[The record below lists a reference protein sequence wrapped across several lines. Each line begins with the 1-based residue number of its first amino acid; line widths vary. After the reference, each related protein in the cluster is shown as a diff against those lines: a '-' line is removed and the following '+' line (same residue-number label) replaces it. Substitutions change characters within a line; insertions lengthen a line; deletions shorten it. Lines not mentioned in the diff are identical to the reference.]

1 MVENNDAINNIQTDL
16 EVAHI
21 QSLIDDLPEGYR
33 VVFVMYAIEGYKH
46 REIAK
51 ALGISESTSKS
62 QLFKAR
68 KQLQTAVK
76 KELIN
81 NGTDELRG

>member
-1 MVENNDAINNIQTDL
+1 
-16 EVAHI
+16 
-21 QSLIDDLPEGYR
+21 
-33 VVFVMYAIEGYKH
+33 MYAIEGYKH

-68 KQLQTAVK
+68 KQLQAAVK

-81 NGTDELRG
+81 NGRDELRG